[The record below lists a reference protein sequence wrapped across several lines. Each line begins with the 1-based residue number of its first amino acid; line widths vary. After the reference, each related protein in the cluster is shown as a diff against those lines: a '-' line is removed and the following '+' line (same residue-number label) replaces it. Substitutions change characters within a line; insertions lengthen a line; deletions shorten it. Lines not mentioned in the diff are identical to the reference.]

1 MKHTYDLTV
10 YQDRADLFRWRI
22 RCSNGDK
29 TADSG
34 QGYSTRS
41 NAIRAARRLKVIAGS
56 AKLIG

>member
-10 YQDRADLFRWRI
+10 YQDKAGLFRWRI

-34 QGYSTRS
+34 QGYSTRG
-41 NAIRAARRLKVIAGS
+41 NAIRAARRLQVIAAD
-56 AKLIG
+56 AKLVK